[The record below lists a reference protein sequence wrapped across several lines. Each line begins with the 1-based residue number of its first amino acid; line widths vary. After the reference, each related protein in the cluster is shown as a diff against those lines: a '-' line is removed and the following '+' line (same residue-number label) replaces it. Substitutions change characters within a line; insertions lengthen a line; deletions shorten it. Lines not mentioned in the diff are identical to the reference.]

1 MISYQKTVARV
12 TFMLRKIFSSFAAF
26 LLLTQSA
33 SAVDYA
39 KEQALQGP
47 KWVGDGV
54 VYSVFP
60 RNFSPDGT
68 LNGVTEGLENIKNL
82 GATIVWLMP
91 IQSLGQKL
99 KKGTIGSPYAIHDY
113 YAVNPDYGSK
123 DDLKKL
129 VSRAHQLGLKVI
141 LDAVVNH
148 TAWDSVLMK
157 NPKFYKH
164 DANGRI
170 MPPMPEWSDV
180 AALDYSNQ
188 AVRVYILDML
198 KYWLKEFDID
208 GYRFDAASLVPMDFW
223 KEVRRELLRVKSD
236 IMLLGEEDL
245 PEGLAVAFDVDYAWD
260 FEAALN
266 DVMTNGAPATETLQT
281 VLNKEKSTFP
291 RGSLHLRFSDNHDK
305 KRAIARFSEKGA
317 LAASALIFTLDGV
330 PLIYNG
336 MEVGDTSEST
346 DPALF
351 EKIPIFWKTAQ
362 IRPEFASFYPMI
374 IALRKQHPSLRDGEM
389 EWLKNSDESRI
400 ATYVRRNKE
409 EGFLIAINFSNRPFE
424 GTVETDGGKYQDL
437 TPSLT
442 STPIKDGTTAFP
454 ALSLKPFEFRI
465 YMKLPE

>member
-1 MISYQKTVARV
+1 
-12 TFMLRKIFSSFAAF
+12 MLKKILSSFAAF
-26 LLLTQSA
+26 LLLAQSA
-33 SAVDYA
+33 PAVDYA

-47 KWVGDGV
+47 KWIGDGV
-54 VYSVFP
+54 VYSVFT
-60 RNFSPDGT
+60 RDFSSEGT
-68 LNGVTEGLENIKNL
+68 LNGVTEKLENIKNL
-82 GATIVWLMP
+82 GATIIWLMP
-91 IQSLGQKL
+91 IQPIGQQS
-99 KKGTIGSPYAIHDY
+99 KKGAIGSPYAIRDY
-113 YAVNPDYGSK
+113 YEVNPDYGNK
-123 DDLKKL
+123 QDLKNL

-148 TAWDSVLMK
+148 TSWDSALMK
-157 NPKFYKH
+157 KPKFYKH

-180 AALDYSNQ
+180 AALDYDNQ
-188 AVRVYILDML
+188 EVRVYILDML

-223 KEVRRELLRVKSD
+223 KEVRRELLRVKTD

-260 FEAALN
+260 FEKALN

-281 VLNKEKSTFP
+281 VLKKEKSTFP
-291 RGSLHLRFSDNHDK
+291 RGSLHMRFSDNHDK

-351 EKIPIFWKTAQ
+351 EKIPIFWETAQ
-362 IRPEFASFYPMI
+362 MRPEFASFYPLI
-374 IALRKQHPSLRDGEM
+374 IALRKQHPALRTGDM
-389 EWLKNSDESRI
+389 LWLKNSDESRI
-400 ATYVRRNKE
+400 AAYVRKNKE
-409 EGFLIAINFSNRPFE
+409 EEFLIAINFSNRPFE
-424 GTVETDGGKYQDL
+424 GTIETDDRKYQDL

-442 STPIKDGTTAFP
+442 STTIKDDTTAFP